1 MKTNPDSPTQ
11 YERFKEVAR
20 EVGADEDTSA
30 ADLIMGRLARTPP
43 DPKPAKKPK
52 VKKPA
57 K

>member
-1 MKTNPDSPTQ
+1 MKTNPDAATQ

-20 EVGADEDTSA
+20 KVGADEDTSA
-30 ADLIMGRLARTPP
+30 ADLLMGRLARTPP

-52 VKKPA
+52 PAKPA